1 MFRTT
6 LAGVAFSLL
15 AGCGTILTPAES
27 VVSITSNPPGAK
39 VLCDGK
45 PMGTTPCSVT
55 LPSQHQKLWLER
67 TGYQPRVIEL
77 GKTPNPW
84 IRLNILNLG
93 VGLMVDV
100 GSGMDRV
107 PNSAAAHVALRHLG
121 ASASTPVWQ
130 RTTGSSAAAT
140 TSCLGRSGRQHSV
153 QHALAGLGP
162 LARGGLRAIAYNNR

>member
-6 LAGVAFSLL
+6 LAGVACSLL

-27 VVSITSNPPGAK
+27 VVPITSNPPEAK

-45 PMGTTPCSVT
+45 PMGTTSCSVT
-55 LPSQHQKLWLER
+55 LPSQYQKLWLER

-77 GKTPNPW
+77 GKAPNPW

-93 VGLMVDV
+93 VGLMVDI

-107 PNSAAAHVALRHLG
+107 PNSAAAHVALCHLG

-140 TSCLGRSGRQHSV
+140 TSCLGRSGRRHSG
-153 QHALAGLGP
+153 QHALTGLGSFVEM
-162 LARGGLRAIAYNNR
+162 GLMAVDYNNR